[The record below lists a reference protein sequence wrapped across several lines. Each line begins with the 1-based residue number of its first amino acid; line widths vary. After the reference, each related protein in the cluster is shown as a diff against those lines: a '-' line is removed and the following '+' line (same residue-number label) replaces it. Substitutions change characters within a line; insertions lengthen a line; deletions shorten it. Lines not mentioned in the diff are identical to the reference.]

1 MPVSEV
7 SISVSF
13 FSEVKWARD
22 TIVRIKER
30 KIRDLPIGVD
40 PGTSQPD
47 ELFCEFAERDLLF
60 LPYVRSARLSLGW
73 PDAYTA
79 NISTIS
85 TYIERE
91 RREEVQSVQAKIR
104 EIQTAEAQGLGI
116 GLSLPDGQ
124 LDDFARYFVVREL
137 PIAMHSVRGNVGGAS
152 AYQENIARLR
162 GYAYAVSTAVYR

>member
-13 FSEVKWARD
+13 FSEVQWARD
-22 TIVRIKER
+22 TILRIKER
-30 KIRDLPIGVD
+30 KIRDRPIGVD
-40 PGTSQPD
+40 PETLQPD
-47 ELFCEFAERDLLF
+47 ELFRGFAERDLLF
-60 LPYVRSARLSLGW
+60 LPYARGAQLSLGW

-85 TYIERE
+85 VYVERE
-91 RREEVQSVQAKIR
+91 RREEVQSVNAKIR

-124 LDDFARYFVVREL
+124 LDEFARYF
-137 PIAMHSVRGNVGGAS
+137 AVRGLRLAVYSARVGVGAAS
-152 AYQENIARLR
+152 AYQENIERLR
-162 GYAYAVSTAVYR
+162 EYAYAVSTAVYR